1 MRFDRWLATPDERAP
16 VEMEMIVVGGIEIRA
31 ERDAKIAA
39 GAAVD
44 RLQELAF
51 RIFPFPVP
59 REPDSP
65 PVGQVEA
72 GDVDCVGRCVLTA
85 K

>member
-1 MRFDRWLATPDERAP
+1 MLKLFECALIIMIGLRTILRVRFENPKQRPDVGGFEKKLMRIDSWLAAPDEWAP

-44 RLQELAF
+44 RF
-51 RIFPFPVP
+51 
-59 REPDSP
+59 
-65 PVGQVEA
+65 
-72 GDVDCVGRCVLTA
+72 
-85 K
+85 